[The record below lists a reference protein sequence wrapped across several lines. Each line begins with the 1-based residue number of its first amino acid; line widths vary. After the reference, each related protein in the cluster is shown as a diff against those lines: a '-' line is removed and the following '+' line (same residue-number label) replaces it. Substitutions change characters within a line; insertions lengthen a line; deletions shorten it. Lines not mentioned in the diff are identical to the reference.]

1 MATFLMDKDRAG
13 EWRWKLVAGN
23 NEVIA
28 DSAEGYKRREG
39 CLNGIALVKRDA
51 ATAPVYDVSDGTRKA
66 VPGA

>member
-1 MATFLMDKDRAG
+1 MATFIMSKDSRG

-23 NEVIA
+23 NETIA
-28 DSAEGYKRREG
+28 DSAESYTRREG

-51 ATAPVYDVSDGTRKA
+51 AAAAVYDISDGTKKI